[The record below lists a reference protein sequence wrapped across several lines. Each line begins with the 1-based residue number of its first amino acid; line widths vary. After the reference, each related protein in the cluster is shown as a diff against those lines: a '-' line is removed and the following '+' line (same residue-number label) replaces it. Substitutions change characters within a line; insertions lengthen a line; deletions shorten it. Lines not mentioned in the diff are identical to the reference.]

1 MKTISKRPSAR
12 SARSARSTP
21 RKHAR
26 ESVSDKIA
34 RFSKEFM
41 LKPGETGFDAVG
53 ELIKSRRA
61 S

>member
-1 MKTISKRPSAR
+1 MKGVAKPASSRASRHA
-12 SARSARSTP
+12 P
-21 RKHAR
+21 RKSSG
-26 ESVSDKIA
+26 ESVSDKIV

-41 LKPGETGFDAVG
+41 LKPGKTGFDAVG

>member
-1 MKTISKRPSAR
+1 MKTIAKRPSAR
-12 SARSARSTP
+12 TARRKARKP
-21 RKHAR
+21 AR

-34 RFSKEFM
+34 RFAEEFM